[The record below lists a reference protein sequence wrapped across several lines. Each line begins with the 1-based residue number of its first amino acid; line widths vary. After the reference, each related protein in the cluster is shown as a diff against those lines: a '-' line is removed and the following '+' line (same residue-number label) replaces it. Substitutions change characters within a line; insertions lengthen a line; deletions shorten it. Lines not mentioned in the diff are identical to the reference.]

1 MAGEL
6 PSDPTWNPT
15 SQLETTVTPRILRRS
30 RRESRPA
37 PERAVLG
44 VLTLGLGLLSLTG
57 CDGADRV
64 PALGEVT
71 AAPSPAPEGSGEPN
85 LSVDEEGRV
94 HLTWFE
100 RLDGGEDHALRF
112 AVLDPNSERWSAP
125 RTIVEGLDFF
135 VNWADFPS
143 MLPLPGGDLVAH
155 WLQRSG
161 PGTFH
166 YDVVLS
172 WSGDGGESWSPG
184 ILPHRDGTLSE
195 HGFVTLLPW
204 EGGGLGAVWL
214 DGRKYESQPDDP
226 EMTLRFT
233 TLGPDATPEA
243 LGPEVLLDDRVCD
256 CCQTSAA
263 RTRDGVVVVYR
274 DRSPEEVRD
283 ISIVR
288 LEDGVWS
295 DPAPV
300 HEDGW
305 TIPACPVN
313 GPMVA
318 AEGRNVAVA
327 WFTAEGDRPRVKVA
341 FSEDGGRTFDAPI
354 RVDDGDPAG
363 RVALVLLDPTE
374 PGESEDVLVSWLERT
389 DGAAEVRV
397 RRVTAAGERSDA
409 RTVAVSTEARASGF
423 PRMVR
428 GGDRLVFAWTETGDP
443 SGASSRV
450 RVATA
455 AVPGS

>member
-1 MAGEL
+1 
-6 PSDPTWNPT
+6 
-15 SQLETTVTPRILRRS
+15 
-30 RRESRPA
+30 
-37 PERAVLG
+37 
-44 VLTLGLGLLSLTG
+44 
-57 CDGADRV
+57 
-64 PALGEVT
+64 
-71 AAPSPAPEGSGEPN
+71 
-85 LSVDEEGRV
+85 VDDQGRV

-100 RLDGGEDHALRF
+100 RLAGEDHALRF
-112 AVLDPNSERWSAP
+112 SVLDPGGEGPENWSPP

-143 MLPLPGGDLVAH
+143 LLPLSGGALVAH

-166 YDVVLS
+166 YDVVLA
-172 WSGDGGESWSPG
+172 WSGDGGRSWSEG

-195 HGFVTLLPW
+195 HGFVSLLPW
-204 EGGGLGAVWL
+204 EDGMGVVWL
-214 DGRKYESQPDDP
+214 DGRKYETQPENP

-233 TLGPDATPEA
+233 TLAPGGGSGA

-263 RTRDGVVVVYR
+263 RTRDGMVVVYR

-288 LEDGVWS
+288 LENGVWS
-295 DPAPV
+295 EPAPV
-300 HEDGW
+300 HQDGW

-318 AEGRNVAVA
+318 ARDQHVAVA
-327 WFTAEGDRPRVKVA
+327 WFTAAEDHPRTFVG
-341 FSEDGGRTFDAPI
+341 FSADGGRTFGEPI
-354 RVDDGDPAG
+354 RVDDGDPVG
-363 RVALVLLDPTE
+363 RVALVLLDPSKD
-374 PGESEDVLVSWLERT
+374 GGAGDALVTWLERT
-389 DGAAEVRV
+389 EGAAEVRV
-397 RRVTAAGERSDA
+397 RRITPAGDRSDA

-428 GGDRLVFAWTETGDP
+428 SGDHLVFAWT
-443 SGASSRV
+443 RV
-450 RVATA
+450 GEVPRVEVATA
-455 AVPGS
+455 PLPKP